1 MLTFKYGITRFV
13 FLTKRYAIKVPR
25 PQTWKNFLNGI
36 LANIQEAEISTMGKD
51 RLCPVLFS
59 CLGFVVVMPR
69 CEALSPNYCQDYIC
83 KVFYGSDDPS
93 LRRLETKLENYG
105 LLDGKLVCID
115 YA

>member
-1 MLTFKYGITRFV
+1 MTFTYGVTRFV
-13 FLTKRYAIKVPR
+13 FLTKNYAIKIPSLHS
-25 PQTWKNFLNGI
+25 WKQFLLGL
-36 LANIQEAEISTMGKD
+36 LANMQEEEVSSMGND

-69 CEALSPNYCQDYIC
+69 CEALSPNYCQDYIA

-105 LLDGKLVCID
+105 LLEGKLVCID
-115 YA
+115 YGS